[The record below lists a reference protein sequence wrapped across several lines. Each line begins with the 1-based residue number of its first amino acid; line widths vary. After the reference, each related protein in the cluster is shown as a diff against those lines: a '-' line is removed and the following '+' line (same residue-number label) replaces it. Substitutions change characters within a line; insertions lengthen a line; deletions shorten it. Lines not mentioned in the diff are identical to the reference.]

1 MKNPVNRFKAALKA
15 GRHQLGI
22 WNSIGGNT
30 VPELLAGCGF
40 DWVLVDT
47 EHSPV
52 DVNDVLL
59 ALQAIAGYP
68 ETSAIVRPAFND
80 PVLIKR
86 ILDHGAQTLLLPYI
100 QSQEEAE
107 AAVRAVRY
115 PPAGIRGVAGLT
127 RASRYGAV
135 DRYTQTASDE
145 ICLLL
150 QVETAHAMRSLEAIA
165 SVDGVDGIFIGPSDL
180 AASMGH
186 PGNPGHPDVVAAI
199 ETAITKLNA
208 MGKPAGI
215 LTLDESFAR
224 RCMDLGTLFTA
235 VAVDLGILVKGV
247 RDLRARF

>member
-1 MKNPVNRFKAALKA
+1 MRNPENRFKAALKA

-30 VPELLAGCGF
+30 VPDMLAGCGF

-47 EHSPV
+47 EHSPI
-52 DVNDVLL
+52 DVNDVLP

-100 QSQEEAE
+100 QSVEEAE

-127 RASRYGAV
+127 RASRYGSV
-135 DRYTQTASDE
+135 DRYTETASAE

-150 QVETAHAMRSLEAIA
+150 QVETAHAMASLEAIA
-165 SVDGVDGIFIGPSDL
+165 AVDGVDGIFIGPSDL

-186 PGNPGHPDVVAAI
+186 PGNPSHPEVVAVI
-199 ETAITKLNA
+199 EAAITKLKA

-215 LTLDESFAR
+215 LTLDETFAR
-224 RCMDLGTLFTA
+224 RCIELGTLFTA
-235 VAVDLGILVKGV
+235 VAIDLGILVRGV